1 MALLKRSPPCF
12 HYYSNVGFYASISD
26 GARRVTPARP
36 TRRVFCCFG
45 VVILGI
51 GQLGDCQDAARYDK
65 LRYHGRKLTVMSST
79 LQLAI
84 DAIRSGDNET
94 GHRLLEEVIRDDPHN
109 ATAWLWMSSVSDS
122 NEYRRYC
129 LERGLA
135 ISPHNLTAQQGLD
148 KLFQSAKTAV
158 TPLEKI
164 RRILEQG
171 TKKCPYCAES
181 IKSEALICRYCG
193 RNLAE
198 NVRSQ
203 SQPIRRPP
211 KAAKKKRPQP
221 RKKRGCWTPVLLGL
235 VFLASIACWGITQ
248 LRTGVPSA
256 PAVVENTPTPILLRR

>member
-1 MALLKRSPPCF
+1 MTILLPELAAFAYQRNSHTPPDAAGCG
-12 HYYSNVGFYASISD
+12 YCV
-26 GARRVTPARP
+26 
-36 TRRVFCCFG
+36 G

-51 GQLGDCQDAARYDK
+51 GQLGDCQHAARYDT
-65 LRYHGRKLTVMSST
+65 LRYHGRKLKVMSST

-129 LERGLA
+129 LERVLA
-135 ISPHNLTAQQGLD
+135 ISPHNLTARQGLD

-158 TPLEKI
+158 TPLAEI

-181 IKSEALICRYCG
+181 IESEALICRYCG

-203 SQPIRRPP
+203 SQPSRRPP

-235 VFLASIACWGITQ
+235 VFLACIACWGITQ